1 MLGRTRAAP
10 SLPERQLD
18 RAPSWGSLNTQNEPQ
33 LGSEQPLVFKPSP
46 AYYGVLTYVLTLR
59 FRPLLRSKSRYF
71 GPGIWTPLTNRGL
84 KKTRHHQ
91 TLQLFPEP
99 AARSRSLLSL
109 KVFRNKTVFTESS
122 TTFTVP

>member
-46 AYYGVLTYVLTLR
+46 AYYGVLTY
-59 FRPLLRSKSRYF
+59 
-71 GPGIWTPLTNRGL
+71 
-84 KKTRHHQ
+84 
-91 TLQLFPEP
+91 
-99 AARSRSLLSL
+99 
-109 KVFRNKTVFTESS
+109 
-122 TTFTVP
+122 

>member
-71 GPGIWTPLTNRGL
+71 GPGIWAPLTNGGL

-91 TLQLFPEP
+91 TLQLFPGP

-109 KVFRNKTVFTESS
+109 KVFRNKTVFTESN